1 MAGRSSK
8 KKQDNF
14 EKIKKEMTAKKTK
27 AKKKLSSPEEAEV
40 GIDNSQV
47 LPIPVEEIPIQVQE
61 QLIEAVICGE
71 ANGDSIPEFERS
83 NVRQVQQDEPEKA
96 MMDDTTRLKLVV
108 FRVNE
113 EEFALRIA
121 NIKEIIR
128 IPSITK
134 VPNVPDYIIG
144 LCSLRGSLLPIVNC
158 RRLFGMPDQEFNESS
173 RIIVA
178 DIHGKNVGL
187 VSDKVLEVI
196 NVEEAAV
203 KEPPASIK
211 GVDGGVLSGMLILDD
226 GKRVVMLLDAEK
238 MIRVE
243 TLDEVAHH
251 QKEIE
256 RDYGTNADEEE
267 QIVVFHVGLGEY
279 AFNIQHVKEI
289 IRLPKIMKVPNT
301 ASYIEGVFS
310 LRNQLLAVIHLGKL
324 LGMDYQPLDEHSR
337 VIIVN
342 TGSFSY
348 GVIVDKVSHV
358 AYVPKR
364 LFKENSRSD
373 MNRADYIK
381 GIYNLN
387 DGQRLVMMLDPFK
400 LISLEEMKR
409 IVDGEK
415 GKTASDD
422 TSLSMGETE
431 NSLEYV
437 VFKLGGEEYGIEIHH
452 VQEINNIGKINH
464 FPGAPQ
470 FIAGLVELRGDY
482 LPVLDLRKM
491 FAVAETDTNHASKF
505 MVVEYQKNKIGILID
520 SISGV
525 QRFRAA
531 SMETAPEALKGHDKD
546 GYIEKIAK
554 LDNGQRMVMILNLE
568 TLLSFM

>member
-14 EKIKKEMTAKKTK
+14 EKIKKEMTAKRTK
-27 AKKKLSSPEEAEV
+27 AKKKPSNPDTAEYETGTPDIPSISAEEHPVQRQDPLFETV
-40 GIDNSQV
+40 IENSD
-47 LPIPVEEIPIQVQE
+47 EGNNE
-61 QLIEAVICGE
+61 
-71 ANGDSIPEFERS
+71 SIGV
-83 NVRQVQQDEPEKA
+83 NIVDDVRQDEPEISLT
-96 MMDDTTRLKLVV
+96 DDTVRLKLVV

-113 EEFALRIA
+113 EEFALRIV

-134 VPNVPDYIIG
+134 VPNVPEYVVG

-158 RRLFGMPDQEFNESS
+158 RSLFGMPAQDFNESS
-173 RIIVA
+173 RIIVT

-196 NVEEAAV
+196 DVEETAI
-203 KEPPASIK
+203 KEPPDSIK
-211 GVDGGVLSGMLILDD
+211 GVNGGVLSGILILDD

-238 MIRVE
+238 MIQVE
-243 TLDEVAHH
+243 ALDETIQR
-251 QKEIE
+251 QKENE
-256 RDYGTNADEEE
+256 TESEAKVDEEE

-289 IRLPKIMKVPNT
+289 IRLPNMMKVPNT
-301 ASYIEGVFS
+301 PSYVEGVFS
-310 LRNQLLAVIHLGKL
+310 LRNQLLAVIYLGKL
-324 LGMDYQPLDEHSR
+324 LGVDYQPLNEYSR
-337 VIIVN
+337 VIIVH

-358 AYVPKR
+358 AHVSKR
-364 LFKENSRSD
+364 LFNESRRSD
-373 MNRADYIK
+373 MNRIDFVK

-387 DGQRLVMMLDPFK
+387 DGQRLVMMLEPYK
-400 LISLEEMKR
+400 LLSLEEMLR
-409 IVDGEK
+409 VVDGEY
-415 GKTASDD
+415 KTAEEN
-422 TSLSMGETE
+422 TLSVVETD

-437 VFKLGGEEYGIEIHH
+437 VFKLAGEEYGIEIKH
-452 VQEINNIGKINH
+452 VQEINNIDKMNH

-482 LPVLDLRKM
+482 LPVLALRRL
-491 FAVAETDTNHASKF
+491 FEIAETDTDKNSKF
-505 MVVEYQKNKIGILID
+505 MVVEYGKNRIGILID
-520 SISGV
+520 SVSGV
-525 QRFRAA
+525 QRFKTA
-531 SMETAPEALKGHDKD
+531 SLEAAPEALKGNARN

-554 LDNGQRMVMILNLE
+554 ADNGQRMIMLLNLAA
-568 TLLSFM
+568 LLSFM